1 MKRVMFFGILC
12 LLISCLSVHHSVC
25 YAQVKAAIWI
35 DSTNKNAD
43 TLDYDI
49 LLFKDSPKILNF
61 YMENLGKGDIWIK
74 DGFAPNFVL
83 ESDKANPEQFREF
96 YPENITFPFTITENS
111 KPKAFPIRFKPV
123 IDTSGDDRLGIKTA
137 KIQFTLSNID
147 TTDTTSYTRSFYV
160 RSWKTKDFLAKRDT
174 LINFDSVLI
183 GGYNP
188 PTQWTLRNVSK
199 TNITVSKTSIVTY
212 IDSSSI
218 SISQNPNKIVNPNGL
233 YSVDIDYQPQK
244 LGWDSAKVITYYS
257 PNIDNVADSNSVII
271 KGFGVKHD
279 ALLSPKS
286 QGKFGVEAD
295 TLPGRKEL
303 LVKNIKLG
311 MKNEVE
317 VVFENTGNIPIHA
330 KLVLKEYYDLK
341 VKWFS
346 SPDTGKV
353 ITIPANSKTEK
364 ITLYVQPRYKQ
375 SKFLEDI
382 ECDLELHTDIMSRT
396 RNSAK
401 EDSIIRFKIKGKVL
415 AALMVKEFDSRFKDS
430 TIQFKDIL
438 VPTALDPNLCQS
450 IDTSVITIK
459 NIGNDDLIIYP
470 PDMQTNSP
478 DFDISPIN
486 PITIKPKN
494 SQDYLLTFQ
503 PRSDTLG
510 IKKGT
515 LIFTSLSSNNS
526 SLQNIDSIYF
536 RGIGIVPEN
545 ISLSIGKVTSAPS
558 KKVLIPIYIDSG
570 SKSLIYSSSFK
581 TSIQFD
587 SSYAFRF
594 DTVYTEGTAT
604 ANSNISITKK
614 TLGSSIQI
622 ELDIKSKSNSFID
635 NPILA
640 NLVYDTYIAAPG
652 SVDIIIKHDINQIK
666 NPTQFGRG
674 DCPNFFKVNPP
685 INGSFTLD
693 SVCGEGYKGVH
704 NAKGGFTFDVY
715 QAMNHSEQALIHCFS
730 PYDMPSKIIICSVQ
744 GGELLELYNG
754 QMISNEQISIPFSTE
769 FLSPGIYFCIFKAGI
784 YTSCKPLI
792 INR

>member
-49 LLFKDSPKILNF
+49 LFFKDSPKILNF
-61 YMENLGKGDIWIK
+61 YMENLGKGDIWIET
-74 DGFAPNFVL
+74 DQAPNFVL

-96 YPENITFPFTITENS
+96 YPDNIIFPFTITENS

-160 RSWKTKDFLAKRDT
+160 RGWKTKDFLAKRDT

-183 GGYNP
+183 GQYNP

-199 TNITVSKTSIVTY
+199 TNITVSKTSIDTD
-212 IDSSSI
+212 IDSSAI
-218 SISQNPNKIVNPNGL
+218 SINQDPNKTVNPDKL
-233 YSVDIDYQPQK
+233 YSVNIDYQPQK
-244 LGWDSAKVITYYS
+244 LGWDSAKVTTYYS
-257 PNIDNVADSNSVII
+257 PNIDNVADSNSVFI

-279 ALLSPKS
+279 ALISRLS
-286 QGKFGVEAD
+286 QGTTTDFPISIDAD
-295 TLPGRKEL
+295 YRGIN
-303 LVKNIKLG
+303 VGSINLG
-311 MKNEVE
+311 GKSVVE

-330 KLVLKEYYDLK
+330 KLILKEFAPKGPSY
-341 VKWFS
+341 S
-346 SPDTGKV
+346 SLDTGK
-353 ITIPANSKTEK
+353 IIIIPANSKTAK
-364 ITLYVQPRYKQ
+364 ITLSVTPQE
-375 SKFLEDI
+375 LGDI
-382 ECDLELHTDIMSRT
+382 NCTLELHTDIRSRV
-396 RNSAK
+396 RNSPT
-401 EDSIIRFKIKGKVL
+401 DSIIRFDIKGRGQAPVL
-415 AALMVKEFDSRFKDS
+415 VKDQVAIE
-430 TIQFKDIL
+430 FKDIV
-438 VPTALDPNLCQS
+438 VPSEREYVCDS
-450 IDTSVITIK
+450 ISKIRTIK
-459 NIGNDDLIIYP
+459 ITNTGNLPLEVSTPEFLSSINKRDY
-470 PDMQTNSP
+470 
-478 DFDISPIN
+478 DISPKSKL
-486 PITIKPKN
+486 TIDTNK
-494 SQDYLLTFQ
+494 SQSYLLSFLPKSKT
-503 PRSDTLG
+503 SG
-510 IKKGT
+510 ISKDT
-515 LIFTSLSSNNS
+515 LIFISNSVRDANAKFQQRDTIFLSGN
-526 SLQNIDSIYF
+526 
-536 RGIGIVPEN
+536 GIVPEN
-545 ISLSIGKVTSAPS
+545 ISLSIGKVKSAPS

-581 TSIQFD
+581 TSILYD
-587 SSYAFRF
+587 NSYAFLF
-594 DTVYTEGTAT
+594 DTIYTEGTAT

-622 ELDIKSKSNSFID
+622 ELDIKSKGYAFLE
-635 NPILA
+635 NPILM
-640 NLVYDTYIAAPG
+640 NLVYDTYIADPDK
-652 SVDIIIKHDINQIK
+652 VNIITIK
-666 NPTQFGRG
+666 NDSSKFGRG
-674 DCPNFFKVNPP
+674 DCPNFFFVNPP
-685 INGSFTLD
+685 ISGSFTLD

-730 PYDMPSKIIICSVQ
+730 PYDMPSKIIICSLQ

-754 QMISNEQISIPFSTE
+754 QMISNEQISFPFSTD

>member
-61 YMENLGKGDIWIK
+61 YIENLGKGDIWIET
-74 DGFAPNFVL
+74 DQAPNFVL

-96 YPENITFPFTITENS
+96 YPDNIIFPFTITENS

-137 KIQFTLSNID
+137 KIQLTLSNID

-160 RSWKTKDFLAKRDT
+160 RGWKTKDFLAKRDT

-199 TNITVSKTSIVTY
+199 TNITVSKTSIDTD
-212 IDSSSI
+212 IDSSAI
-218 SISQNPNKIVNPNGL
+218 SINQDPKKLVNPNEL
-233 YSVDIDYQPQK
+233 YSVDIGYQPQK
-244 LGWDSAKVITYYS
+244 LGWDTAKVTTYYS

-286 QGKFGVEAD
+286 QGKSGIPITVDANFRGINVD
-295 TLPGRKEL
+295 SINVG
-303 LVKNIKLG
+303 KLS
-311 MKNEVE
+311 EVE

-330 KLVLKEYYDLK
+330 KLILKEFAPKGPSY
-341 VKWFS
+341 S
-346 SPDTGKV
+346 SPDTGK
-353 ITIPANSKTEK
+353 IIIIPANSKTAK
-364 ITLYVQPRYKQ
+364 ITLFVKPQE
-375 SKFLEDI
+375 SGDI
-382 ECDLELHTDIMSRT
+382 NCTLELHTDIRSRV
-396 RNSAK
+396 RNSPT
-401 EDSIIRFKIKGKVL
+401 DSIIRFDIKGIGQAPVL
-415 AALMVKEFDSRFKDS
+415 IKDQVAIEFEDIVVPSEQNNVCDSISKIR
-430 TIQFKDIL
+430 
-438 VPTALDPNLCQS
+438 
-450 IDTSVITIK
+450 TIK
-459 NIGNDDLIIYP
+459 ITNTGNLLLEVSTP
-470 PDMQTNSP
+470 EFLSP
-478 DFDISPIN
+478 VGKGDYDISPKSKL
-486 PITIKPKN
+486 TIDTNK
-494 SQDYLLTFQ
+494 SQSYLLSFLPKSKT
-503 PRSDTLG
+503 SG
-510 IKKGT
+510 ISKDT
-515 LIFTSLSSNNS
+515 LIFISNSVRDANAKLPQRDTVFLSGN
-526 SLQNIDSIYF
+526 
-536 RGIGIVPEN
+536 GIVPDS

-581 TSIQFD
+581 TSILYD
-587 SSYAFRF
+587 NSYAFLF
-594 DTVYTEGTAT
+594 DTIYTEGTAT
-604 ANSNISITKK
+604 ANSNVLITKK
-614 TLGSSIQI
+614 QLGSSTQI
-622 ELDIKSKSNSFID
+622 DLDLKTKSDAFVE
-635 NPILA
+635 NPILM
-640 NLVYDTYIAAPG
+640 NLVYDTYIADPDK
-652 SVDIIIKHDINQIK
+652 VNIITIKKDSSE
-666 NPTQFGRG
+666 FGRG

-685 INGSFTLD
+685 ISGSFTLD

-704 NAKGGFTFDVY
+704 NANRGFTFDVY
-715 QAMNHSEQALIHCFS
+715 QAMNHSEQALIHCSS

-754 QMISNEQISIPFSTE
+754 QMISNEQISFPFSTE

>member
-61 YMENLGKGDIWIK
+61 YMENLGKGDIWIET
-74 DGFAPNFVL
+74 DQAPNFVL

-96 YPENITFPFTITENS
+96 YPDNIIFPFTITENS
-111 KPKAFPIRFKPV
+111 KPKVFPFKFEPNKDTNS
-123 IDTSGDDRLGIKTA
+123 IDFRLGIKTA

-174 LINFDSVLI
+174 LINFDSVLV
-183 GGYNP
+183 GQYNP
-188 PTQWTLRNVSK
+188 PTQWNLRNVSK
-199 TNITVSKTSIVTY
+199 ADLTVSKTSIDTY

-279 ALLSPKS
+279 ALISRLS
-286 QGKFGVEAD
+286 QGTTTDFPISIDAD
-295 TLPGRKEL
+295 YRGIN
-303 LVKNIKLG
+303 VGSINLG
-311 MKNEVE
+311 GKSVVE

-330 KLVLKEYYDLK
+330 KLVLKEFAPKGPSY
-341 VKWFS
+341 S
-346 SPDTGKV
+346 SLDTGK
-353 ITIPANSKTEK
+353 IIIIPANSKTAK
-364 ITLYVQPRYKQ
+364 ITLSVTPQE
-375 SKFLEDI
+375 LGDI
-382 ECDLELHTDIMSRT
+382 NCTLELHTDIRL
-396 RNSAK
+396 RNSPT
-401 EDSIIRFKIKGKVL
+401 DSIFRFAITGKGIAPKIEIVDLKIADPKI
-415 AALMVKEFDSRFKDS
+415 EFLN
-430 TIQFKDIL
+430 T
-438 VPTALDPNLCQS
+438 VYPTSEDPTCNNG
-450 IDTSVITIK
+450 SVSKQVRIT
-459 NIGNDDLIIYP
+459 NIGNGNL
-470 PDMQTNSP
+470 TVSSP
-478 DFDISPIN
+478 TLLSNIGNRDYNISPLSQIIIAPKDTIN
-486 PITIKPKN
+486 YTINFTPIKDIYI
-494 SQDYLLTFQ
+494 SYD
-503 PRSDTLG
+503 
-510 IKKGT
+510 T
-515 LIFTSLSSNNS
+515 LIFVSNSVNLTSSQQSKFDTIFIFLNGSS
-526 SLQNIDSIYF
+526 
-536 RGIGIVPEN
+536 IVPEN

-666 NPTQFGRG
+666 NPTEFGRG
-674 DCPNFFKVNPP
+674 NCPNFFKVNPP
-685 INGSFTLD
+685 ISGSFTLD

-704 NAKGGFTFDVY
+704 NANRGFTFDVY
-715 QAMNHSEQALIHCFS
+715 QAMNHSEQALIHCSS

-754 QMISNEQISIPFSTE
+754 QMISNQQISFPFSTE